1 MSGIRKKSE
10 LTRSVPISVPNSSC
24 ASSTVRSGGGVGEP
38 VHEEQPRFCVCLQ
51 HMPEPTLSQ
60 DWFDMQPTQEMNGGQ
75 VSLIDGLPKGFYF
88 IYYLFILGTAGQF
101 LKSKLAYMGTSKT
114 SRSI

>member
-1 MSGIRKKSE
+1 MNKMSAERVWDYSKISFLTVLASSTHNQMIIFTGSDMSGIRKKSE

-24 ASSTVRSGGGVGEP
+24 ASSTGRSGGGGGEP

-75 VSLIDGLPKGFYF
+75 VSLIDG
-88 IYYLFILGTAGQF
+88 
-101 LKSKLAYMGTSKT
+101 
-114 SRSI
+114 

>member
-1 MSGIRKKSE
+1 MSGIRTKSE

-24 ASSTVRSGGGVGEP
+24 ASSTARSDRGGGEP

-75 VSLIDGLPKGFYF
+75 VSLIDDLEDYHSY
-88 IYYLFILGTAGQF
+88 ILFCTLGTDLF
-101 LKSKLAYMGTSKT
+101 LKSRLRYLGTT
-114 SRSI
+114 SNI

>member
-24 ASSTVRSGGGVGEP
+24 ASSTVRSGGGGEP

-75 VSLIDGLPKGFYF
+75 VSLIDDLGDYYF
-88 IYYLFILGTAGQF
+88 MLYYSHWAE
-101 LKSKLAYMGTSKT
+101 TSF
-114 SRSI
+114 

>member
-1 MSGIRKKSE
+1 MKYVPRASLGYSKISFLTVLASSTHNKMIIFTGSDMSGIRKKSE

-24 ASSTVRSGGGVGEP
+24 ASSTVRSGGGGGGEP

-75 VSLIDGLPKGFYF
+75 VSLIDG
-88 IYYLFILGTAGQF
+88 
-101 LKSKLAYMGTSKT
+101 
-114 SRSI
+114 